1 VERPEV
7 IRTGEGLG
15 ENWRLERGPGTVT
28 ESWNEVNGAEGHWYR
43 DGEKES
49 NTHCG
54 GYYGR

>member
-1 VERPEV
+1 M
-7 IRTGEGLG
+7 IRTEEGLG
-15 ENWRLERGPGTVT
+15 EKWRVESGPGTVT